1 MVKFRNKLNGGD
13 MYVDETRVEE
23 YVRAGHVPACAAP
36 EQPQA
41 EQLKKAKKR
50 TKKEA

>member
-1 MVKFRNKLNGGD
+1 MVKFRNKLTGGD

-23 YVRAGHVPACAAP
+23 YVQAGHTLACTAP

-41 EQLKKAKKR
+41 AQPKKAKKK

>member
-1 MVKFRNKLNGGD
+1 
-13 MYVDETRVEE
+13 MYVDESRVEE
-23 YVRAGHVPACAAP
+23 YVQAGHTLACAAP

-41 EQLKKAKKR
+41 EQLKKCKKR